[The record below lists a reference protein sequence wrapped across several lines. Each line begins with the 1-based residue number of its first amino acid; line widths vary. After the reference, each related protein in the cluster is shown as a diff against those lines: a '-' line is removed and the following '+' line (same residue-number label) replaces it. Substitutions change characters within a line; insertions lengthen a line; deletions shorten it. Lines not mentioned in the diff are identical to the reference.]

1 MFWTLPPNTAIDV
14 DYAVTFCIL
23 FFQLCSHL
31 NSIYIYLWKF
41 RTKKKNQY
49 WRNLVSEDMNLASA
63 MMDDELV
70 MGDGVVETLTFEP
83 IKNTVQGR

>member
-1 MFWTLPPNTAIDV
+1 MEVQNKEK
-14 DYAVTFCIL
+14 
-23 FFQLCSHL
+23 S
-31 NSIYIYLWKF
+31 
-41 RTKKKNQY
+41 QY